1 MRLIKYLLLFLLL
14 LPFGHAGPAQE
25 FTEPTTFT
33 LRLAD
38 PFALLFAYHRLDLS
52 GNVSRIQVDLDGDGE
67 LDWLITADGIWRD
80 RQGSL
85 WSVFLRDGDE
95 FITPI
100 SSLGRGALTFHERSF
115 FVGDWDGNGRIELVA
130 RYHVSGAISH
140 LAAYRITPRGIEERT
155 IDPKWYREDHP
166 EWDEKFKN
174 FKDQLTV
181 ESIPIGTLLDKYPAH
196 GYLDKQAF
204 DDGKAHSRIET
215 TPTDDGYTSTTSPQS
230 DFVRQTPPPR
240 RTIQDP
246 LAHGL
251 RSHALN
257 ERSTIVEW
265 DSDWNGDGLLDR
277 LIGDLQPTSPTQTR
291 CDANLYL
298 RRPDGN
304 FDDVLPTRTDQA
316 LSVSFNADYFS
327 FGVPARETVAMLIS
341 ARPAKQGQWQFDRF
355 QLGPDEL
362 SRLPQTE
369 ETKLDPDAQPHQ
381 AALLAALQTSATLIR
396 NSPAWREHSL
406 AELAPKYRFNTYSD
420 YNAHITAGM
429 EDPAAL
435 AYRPDGKG
443 GYTTQSLSS
452 LRRDPRD
459 FDKFLSRQ
467 VQDPLSDFIAVHDL
481 PSSGSLLRLIVDFN
495 NDDAPDQFI
504 SYADPHPG
512 PAGQTWNLYIKL
524 SGAPGYLT
532 EQHETDPRVS
542 IQFPPDAF
550 YLGEFNG
557 LGAGTHLLV
566 DQRQTPDIATWI
578 DYRLFGQKLSRSP
591 MGAEDALP
599 NESDLQAL
607 IHSFPQS
614 APIETIPLVGVQ

>member
-204 DDGKAHSRIET
+204 DDGKAHSRECQQRCT
-215 TPTDDGYTSTTSPQS
+215 GDDCG
-230 DFVRQTPPPR
+230 
-240 RTIQDP
+240 
-246 LAHGL
+246 
-251 RSHALN
+251 
-257 ERSTIVEW
+257 
-265 DSDWNGDGLLDR
+265 
-277 LIGDLQPTSPTQTR
+277 
-291 CDANLYL
+291 
-298 RRPDGN
+298 
-304 FDDVLPTRTDQA
+304 
-316 LSVSFNADYFS
+316 
-327 FGVPARETVAMLIS
+327 
-341 ARPAKQGQWQFDRF
+341 
-355 QLGPDEL
+355 
-362 SRLPQTE
+362 
-369 ETKLDPDAQPHQ
+369 
-381 AALLAALQTSATLIR
+381 LAADAIDPSGGEWRHHELRNGERGEDERHAGIGQAQITLVHRQRR
-396 NSPAWREHSL
+396 NDGAEH
-406 AELAPKYRFNTYSD
+406 ECVDGDRR
-420 YNAHITAGM
+420 HGEQ
-429 EDPAAL
+429 EDPRAI
-435 AYRPDGKG
+435 GVG
-443 GYTTQSLSS
+443 GCG
-452 LRRDPRD
+452 
-459 FDKFLSRQ
+459 
-467 VQDPLSDFIAVHDL
+467 H
-481 PSSGSLLRLIVDFN
+481 
-495 NDDAPDQFI
+495 
-504 SYADPHPG
+504 
-512 PAGQTWNLYIKL
+512 
-524 SGAPGYLT
+524 
-532 EQHETDPRVS
+532 
-542 IQFPPDAF
+542 
-550 YLGEFNG
+550 
-557 LGAGTHLLV
+557 
-566 DQRQTPDIATWI
+566 
-578 DYRLFGQKLSRSP
+578 
-591 MGAEDALP
+591 
-599 NESDLQAL
+599 
-607 IHSFPQS
+607 
-614 APIETIPLVGVQ
+614 